1 MAKRDHHTIH
11 VPPTMDG
18 RRRRGDTGR
27 QLRAPR
33 SGFTLVEILI
43 GLAISAMLLT
53 AVAVAFNASVVN
65 YAENEE
71 MYETINN
78 ARQALTRMTSELRTG
93 YAVNPVAPAGRCD
106 FTTAA
111 GDAVV
116 YELNGTNL
124 RVQKNGGTP
133 RVLCSGVTAC
143 TFTKAQTD
151 DGMDSKSVQIS
162 LTVRSGNFSRTLSA
176 AAVIR
181 RNLPF

>member
-1 MAKRDHHTIH
+1 MSKRDRHIMRAPGT
-11 VPPTMDG
+11 TDWT
-18 RRRRGDTGR
+18 RRRSDSQRPP
-27 QLRAPR
+27 QASRA
-33 SGFTLVEILI
+33 GFTLVEILI
-43 GLAISAMLLT
+43 GLAISAMLLA

-78 ARQALTRMTSELRTG
+78 GRQALTRMTSELRTG
-93 YAVNPVAPAGRCD
+93 YTVEPGSPLGRCE
-106 FTTAA
+106 FYTADGA
-111 GDAVV
+111 NTV

-143 TFTKAQTD
+143 TFTKTPTD
-151 DGMDSKSVQIS
+151 DGMDCKSVQIV